1 MEEPGAHVASPPL
14 YLPHA
19 FGDVHAAHR
28 LLEIL
33 RVSVQQCKCMQDVRF
48 IPAFAAVCR
57 TVLSAQ
63 TEQAR
68 ARRGNV
74 CRVLQGGTVTDPDP
88 DHSFDGG

>member
-1 MEEPGAHVASPPL
+1 MEVEEPGAHVASPPL

-33 RVSVQQCKCMQDVRF
+33 RVSVQQGMQDVQF
-48 IPAFAAVCR
+48 VCR